1 MARNIDVFGFD
12 ELEKAM
18 KQCEKNYPS
27 QADAFLMAEGR
38 AVNKRTKSLT
48 PVRTKKLR
56 SSWRTKKVKL
66 YKGGKVRVVRVQ
78 STAPHAH
85 LIELGHKIVS
95 GGRTRERGRKLN
107 RVQRS
112 ARGIKSGGYVQGDFM
127 LEKSMSEAQAK
138 FNSGAEKLLDKIT
151 KDIQT
156 RTAEI
161 LANAGFNVV
170 ASEVDEGFLKPA
182 VFVSAY
188 PSDVQPQCC
197 GGALEELTV
206 SVELKYI
213 SALETVEDCIGA
225 YSRIKELFLYP
236 TFDIMDRHLT
246 IHEMNFEIEKGVM
259 YVYFDINFIQA
270 VDKTEKYDEMSE
282 LVIRGDK
289 NGVT

>member
-48 PVRTKKLR
+48 PVRTKKLLN
-56 SSWRTKKVKL
+56 SWRTKKVKL
-66 YKGGKVRVVRVQ
+66 YKDGKVRVVRVQ

-170 ASEVDEGFLKPA
+170 ASEVDEGFFKPA

-246 IHEMNFEIEKGVM
+246 IHEMNFEIEKGAM

-270 VDKTEKYDEMSE
+270 VDKTEKYDEMNE